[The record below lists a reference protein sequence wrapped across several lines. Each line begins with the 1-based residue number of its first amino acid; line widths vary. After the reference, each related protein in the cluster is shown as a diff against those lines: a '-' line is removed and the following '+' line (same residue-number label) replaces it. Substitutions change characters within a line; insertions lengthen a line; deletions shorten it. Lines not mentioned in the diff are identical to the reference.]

1 MSSSLVTGTWQY
13 FVKEEE
19 KKMRREKWKRSG
31 RRRRKMKKKKDK
43 KGGGEGYKIHSKG
56 NEELRHFIKVIPL
69 LLSIDLLILC
79 IFTTGTLKEA
89 LVIKLIT
96 GGNSSKML

>member
-1 MSSSLVTGTWQY
+1 MEPIEGKREG
-13 FVKEEE
+13 KEEE
-19 KKMRREKWKRSG
+19 REERKKE
-31 RRRRKMKKKKDK
+31 
-43 KGGGEGYKIHSKG
+43 GGEGYKIHSKG